1 MVQLIAKSKLRRFRE
16 TKLKTQ
22 YHFDKTNINNLQLP
36 SYIIELDKQTLNN
49 KIIQI
54 VKKYCHNN
62 YIELYREELDDKYDF
77 SDMECLYLFKFY
89 QDGYIMDIPQ
99 QNNYFPSWVFTY
111 NLQPLQTK
119 IDVITSK
126 AYDKLEPNLCKWYL
140 NESHHFSVLD
150 VTYLLHYFVMLYNK
164 QKEEST
170 PTNKM
175 E

>member
-1 MVQLIAKSKLRRFRE
+1 MVQLIAKAKLRRFKE

-22 YHFDKTNINNLQLP
+22 YHFDKTDINNLQLP
-36 SYIIELDKQTLNN
+36 SYINEIDKQTLNN

-62 YIELYREELDDKYDF
+62 YIEFYREELDDKYNF

-89 QDGYIMDIPQ
+89 QDGYVMDIPKQ
-99 QNNYFPSWVFTY
+99 DNYFPSWVFTY
-111 NLQPLQTK
+111 NLTPLQKK
-119 IDVITSK
+119 IDAITSK
-126 AYDKLEPNLCKWYL
+126 AYDKLEPNFCKWYL

-150 VTYLLHYFVMLYNK
+150 VTYLLHYFVMLHEK
-164 QKEEST
+164 EKEEST
-170 PTNKM
+170 PTDKM